1 MIKSKDSLRIDKWL
15 WYARF
20 FKNRTITAKIVS
32 QGKVRLNGKRIVK
45 PSITVKVGDG
55 LTFQQ
60 GNFLR
65 VIRVLELGYRRG
77 PAVEAKSLY
86 SNVKESFSVK
96 EVIYSEKIPIDQ
108 AFSEKLSTPDKRQ
121 RRDRIRLKNLYS
133 VDY

>member
-1 MIKSKDSLRIDKWL
+1 MIGSKHSQRIDKWL

-20 FKNRTITAKIVS
+20 FKNRTKTAKIVL
-32 QGKVRLNGKRIVK
+32 QEKVRLNGKRIVK
-45 PSITVKVGDG
+45 PSMTVKKGDG

-60 GNFLR
+60 GNVLR

-86 SNVKESFSVK
+86 SDVKEAVSVK

-108 AFSEKLSTPDKRQ
+108 VFIENLPSPDKRQ
-121 RRDRIRLKNLYS
+121 RRDRIKVKNLYS

>member
-65 VIRVLELGYRRG
+65 VIRVLELGHRRG
-77 PAVEAKSLY
+77 PAVEAKIL
-86 SNVKESFSVK
+86 V
-96 EVIYSEKIPIDQ
+96 
-108 AFSEKLSTPDKRQ
+108 
-121 RRDRIRLKNLYS
+121 
-133 VDY
+133 

>member
-20 FKNRTITAKIVS
+20 FKNRTTTAKIVS

-45 PSITVKVGDG
+45 PSMTVKKGDG

-60 GNFLR
+60 GNVLK
-65 VIRVLELGYRRG
+65 VIRVLELGHRRG
-77 PAVEAKSLY
+77 PAFEAKSLY
-86 SNVKESFSVK
+86 SEVKESVSVN
-96 EVIYSEKIPIDQ
+96 EVIYSENIPIDP
-108 AFSEKLSTPDKRQ
+108 AFIRELPTPDKRQ
-121 RRDRIRLKNLYS
+121 RRDRVRLKNSYS